1 MFKKVLVAEDLDSIS
16 IAVIQVLEDL
26 KIPTIHHVKY
36 CDDGLLRIKKALVEN
51 APYDLVISDLSFK
64 SDHRKTVLSSGED
77 LIEAINAVQPSLKKI
92 VFSIE
97 DKSYRIKS
105 LFNDLNI
112 NAYVSKGRNSIN
124 ELRKAIEG
132 TFKGEEKIL
141 SSDLS
146 FSFNDKTL
154 IEIES
159 YDISILKLLAQGYI
173 LENIASEFKSSS
185 ITPNGTSSIEKRI
198 NKLKIYFIYYVGM
211 PGFVSRHIHLDEWI
225 GSNKGAISNEE

>member
-26 KIPTIHHVKY
+26 KVSTIHHVKY
-36 CDDGLLRIKKALVEN
+36 CDDGLLKIKKGLLDNE
-51 APYDLVISDLSFK
+51 PYDLLISDLSFK
-64 SDHRKTVLSSGED
+64 SDHRKTNLSSGEE
-77 LIEAINAVQPSLKKI
+77 LIEAINEVQPKLKKI
-92 VFSIE
+92 IFSIE

-105 LFNDLNI
+105 LFNDLGI
-112 NAYVSKGRNSIN
+112 NAYISKGRNSIE
-124 ELRKAIEG
+124 ELRKAIEA
-132 TFKGEEKIL
+132 TYRNEERIL

-146 FSFNDKTL
+146 FSFSDKAL

-173 LENIASEFKSSS
+173 LESISSEFKSSS

-198 NKLKIYFIYYVGM
+198 NKLKIYFKANNNV
-211 PGFVSRHIHLDEWI
+211 HLI
-225 GSNKGAISNEE
+225 AIAKDFGLV

>member
-36 CDDGLLRIKKALVEN
+36 CDDGLLRIKKALLEN
-51 APYDLVISDLSFK
+51 APYDLLISDLSFK
-64 SDHRKTVLSSGED
+64 SDHRKTQLSSGEE
-77 LIEAINAVQPSLKKI
+77 LIEAINTVQPSLKKI

-105 LFNDLNI
+105 LFNDLKI

-124 ELRKAIEG
+124 ELRKAIEA
-132 TFKGEEKIL
+132 TFSGEEKIL

-198 NKLKIYFIYYVGM
+198 NKLKIYFKANNNV
-211 PGFVSRHIHLDEWI
+211 HLI
-225 GSNKGAISNEE
+225 AIAKDFGLV